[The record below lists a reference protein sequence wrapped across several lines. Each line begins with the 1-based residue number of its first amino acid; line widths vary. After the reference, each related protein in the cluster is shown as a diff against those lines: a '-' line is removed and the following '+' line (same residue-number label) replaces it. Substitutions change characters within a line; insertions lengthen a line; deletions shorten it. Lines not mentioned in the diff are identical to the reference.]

1 MAPTETRCPVGDV
14 SPTRASCLFMLL
26 LAIALIFSMTG
37 VGALLYSGIGEWLR
51 ISIDG
56 LRSLFGYAQLKVNRS
71 DIPYIA
77 AFLCFA
83 TLVLTDFAR
92 RAEGT
97 MRYVAALILRSQW
110 FRIFGCGAFFVVIVG
125 EVILM
130 GSGMIHVRRN
140 GDESYPVVGFSFVLL
155 PLACYFVVLAWIS
168 FRLMMGNPWRIEWLK
183 EKYHLQ

>member
-1 MAPTETRCPVGDV
+1 
-14 SPTRASCLFMLL
+14 MLL

-140 GDESYPVVGFSFVLL
+140 GGRVISRRRFQLCPVASSLLFCGVGMDFL
-155 PLACYFVVLAWIS
+155 PS
-168 FRLMMGNPWRIEWLK
+168 HDG
-183 EKYHLQ
+183 